1 MNQSDQRARW
11 MLAASAVV
19 FGTMSLFTRR
29 IAVSSGELALYRA
42 VLASLVLVLYLAVR
56 RKKLDLKAMK
66 KELPL
71 LFVSGAVMGFN
82 WIFLF
87 EAYERT
93 TISNATLSTYFA
105 PVIVTVAST
114 VLFHEKLTGKQI
126 FCFAMS
132 TLGLVLIIGVGKLEA
147 GGEHLTGI
155 LFGLGAAVLYASVI
169 LMNKM
174 IRNVP
179 GIPRTLLQLAA
190 AAAVLFPY
198 VAFTGGFHLEV
209 LDATGWIC
217 LLTLGI
223 FHTGITY
230 CMYFTALR
238 DLKGQ
243 EAAILSYI
251 DPLVAVL
258 VSVFLLHESMTPL
271 QVLGGA
277 LILGF
282 TVWNEWGGKE

>member
-1 MNQSDQRARW
+1 MNQTNQRARW
-11 MLAASAVV
+11 MLVASAVI
-19 FGTMSLFTRR
+19 FGTMSLFTRQ
-29 IAVSSGELALYRA
+29 IAVSTGELALYRA
-42 VLASLVLVLYLAVR
+42 VLASLVLVLYLVIR
-56 RKKLDLKAMK
+56 RQKIDFRAIK
-66 KELPL
+66 KEVPL
-71 LFVSGAVMGFN
+71 LFLSGAIMGFN

-87 EAYERT
+87 EAYNRT

-105 PVIVTVAST
+105 PVIVTAAST
-114 VLFHEKLTGKQI
+114 LLFHEKLTRKQA

-132 TLGLVLIIGVGKLEA
+132 TLGMVLIIGVSKLEA
-147 GGEHLTGI
+147 EGGHLVGI
-155 LFGLGAAVLYASVI
+155 LFGLGAAVLYATVI
-169 LMNKM
+169 LMNKF
-174 IRNVP
+174 IQNVP
-179 GIPRTLLQLAA
+179 GIPRALLQLAA
-190 AAAVLFPY
+190 AATVLLPY

-209 LDATGWIC
+209 LDGVGWAC
-217 LLTLGI
+217 LLTLGF

-258 VSVFLLHESMTPL
+258 ISLFLLHESMTPL
-271 QVLGGA
+271 QVMGGF

-282 TVWNEWGGKE
+282 TIWNEM